1 MVWIV
6 MRVKGLNGM
15 KGGKLFLFSLML
27 FQNVS
32 YRSIHTIQSL
42 LMVTPVALEGWHVK
56 KTDERTQKTQ
66 YLLWIYYFIYPI
78 FLLCLARA

>member
-1 MVWIV
+1 MCEDE
-6 MRVKGLNGM
+6 GDNGTDRI
-15 KGGKLFLFSLML
+15 
-27 FQNVS
+27 
-32 YRSIHTIQSL
+32 RSRKTIHTIQSL